1 MAERKVGGMPTLVI
15 IKPSSLQNP
24 TETTETQQP
33 RTSATEPEP
42 KIMATT
48 LNHTAETTKQA
59 GRADPEPNAMV
70 TTKPYDL
77 EVQRSV
83 ESDYSS
89 ASPTQLDTAPR
100 LRGGDGGATAAA
112 ATICCCVLM

>member
-1 MAERKVGGMPTLVI
+1 MAERNVEGMPTVAI
-15 IKPSSLQNP
+15 IKPSSLLQNP
-24 TETTETQQP
+24 TETTETQQL

-42 KIMATT
+42 KAMATT
-48 LNHTAETTKQA
+48 LNQIAETTKQA

-83 ESDYSS
+83 ESNDSS

-100 LRGGDGGATAAA
+100 LRGGDGGASLAVF
-112 ATICCCVLM
+112 CCVLM